1 MLVFESVYLTTME
14 MDLRIVCQ
22 PFFRGHFLCNQI
34 PKANYR
40 MSKTMKYEKYSP
52 KESLGNVK
60 INETINVGGVS
71 KGTIQFRFAHIFSNP
86 KCSMYGTFTY
96 V

>member
-14 MDLRIVCQ
+14 MDLRSVRQ
-22 PFFRGHFLCNQI
+22 PFFGGHFFCNQI
-34 PKANYR
+34 PKANCR

-60 INETINVGGVS
+60 INETNNVGGVS
-71 KGTIQFRFAHIFSNP
+71 KGMIHF
-86 KCSMYGTFTY
+86 
-96 V
+96 